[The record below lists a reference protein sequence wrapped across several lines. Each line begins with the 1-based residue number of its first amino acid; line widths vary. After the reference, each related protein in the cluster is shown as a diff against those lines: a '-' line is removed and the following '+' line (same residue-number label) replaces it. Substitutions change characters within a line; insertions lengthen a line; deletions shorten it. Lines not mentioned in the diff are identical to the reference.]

1 MYTQDK
7 ILNGGEITVQGE
19 FTLDGGLP
27 FYVFLAP
34 KNEDAS
40 GIAILDAT
48 LNYADKPTAF
58 PFIAGAWNPVV
69 VKKLSVKST
78 DLTNYR
84 IFYGTEK

>member
-7 ILNGGEITVQGE
+7 ILNGGEITAQGD
-19 FTLDGGLP
+19 FTLDAMP
-27 FYVFLAP
+27 FYIFLAP
-34 KNEDAS
+34 KNEQAP
-40 GIAILDAT
+40 GIAILNVT
-48 LNYADKPTAF
+48 LNYASETTAF

-69 VKKLSVKST
+69 VKNLSVKST

>member
-1 MYTQDK
+1 MYTQDN
-7 ILNGGEITVQGE
+7 ILNGGEITAQGD
-19 FTLDGGLP
+19 FTLDAMP
-27 FYVFLAP
+27 FYIFLAP
-34 KNEDAS
+34 KNENAS
-40 GIAILDAT
+40 GIAILNAT
-48 LNYADKPTAF
+48 LSYADKPTAF

>member
-7 ILNGGEITVQGE
+7 ILNGGEITAQGD
-19 FTLDGGLP
+19 FTLDAMT
-27 FYVFLAP
+27 FYIFLAP

-58 PFIAGAWNPVV
+58 PFIAGTWNPVV